1 MAKASTL
8 SARDF
13 VRERLRITAKLIG
26 ESVEL
31 SDALKE
37 FFDQQAYGVFLLSMR
52 GEVTFANDYA
62 SSVSHAHTASSG
74 WDPYPAYT
82 SAEALKPLPSASLP
96 ALRALYGTETEYTR
110 VRFVQRDTGDA
121 VLMHLAATPVRSSLG
136 VVVGAL
142 SITFADSDGPRD
154 LRWASREAVLQLI
167 DNSPIAIAVLD
178 RDLTCVACSASW
190 RAMHNL
196 EGTDQHGRRLED
208 MSVDLDDD
216 DRGIV
221 LRALAGETV
230 EGRTRTR
237 RLAGERDQHIQWKYA
252 PWTDRFGEVAGVTL
266 QRGFVTEQVEAE
278 LLLVETNRQ
287 LARSNTALEQFAY
300 AASHDLLEPLR
311 MVSQFSELL
320 KTRYHDAID
329 ERGQRYIGFMS
340 DGAVRMQQMVAD
352 LMRYARAGDA
362 CEIEPVSL
370 RTVFM
375 RAVENVRAAVVA
387 ENAIVSWDGAP
398 EVLGVEGVLVSVFQN
413 LLANAV
419 KFRSERPP
427 IIKLTAR
434 EVGEFIEVEV
444 RDNGRGFDPEQTANL
459 FRLFRRADPNAQ
471 RAGSGIGLA
480 LVQRSVESLGG
491 SVRAEGRPGEGAS
504 FFVSLKAAKNA
515 RGQIFPET

>member
-62 SSVSHAHTASSG
+62 SSVSHAHMASSG

-208 MSVDLDDD
+208 MSVDLDDLSL
-216 DRGIV
+216 I
-221 LRALAGETV
+221 
-230 EGRTRTR
+230 
-237 RLAGERDQHIQWKYA
+237 HI
-252 PWTDRFGEVAGVTL
+252 
-266 QRGFVTEQVEAE
+266 
-278 LLLVETNRQ
+278 
-287 LARSNTALEQFAY
+287 
-300 AASHDLLEPLR
+300 
-311 MVSQFSELL
+311 
-320 KTRYHDAID
+320 
-329 ERGQRYIGFMS
+329 
-340 DGAVRMQQMVAD
+340 
-352 LMRYARAGDA
+352 
-362 CEIEPVSL
+362 
-370 RTVFM
+370 
-375 RAVENVRAAVVA
+375 
-387 ENAIVSWDGAP
+387 
-398 EVLGVEGVLVSVFQN
+398 
-413 LLANAV
+413 
-419 KFRSERPP
+419 
-427 IIKLTAR
+427 
-434 EVGEFIEVEV
+434 
-444 RDNGRGFDPEQTANL
+444 
-459 FRLFRRADPNAQ
+459 
-471 RAGSGIGLA
+471 
-480 LVQRSVESLGG
+480 
-491 SVRAEGRPGEGAS
+491 
-504 FFVSLKAAKNA
+504 
-515 RGQIFPET
+515 

>member
-1 MAKASTL
+1 
-8 SARDF
+8 
-13 VRERLRITAKLIG
+13 
-26 ESVEL
+26 
-31 SDALKE
+31 
-37 FFDQQAYGVFLLSMR
+37 
-52 GEVTFANDYA
+52 
-62 SSVSHAHTASSG
+62 
-74 WDPYPAYT
+74 
-82 SAEALKPLPSASLP
+82 
-96 ALRALYGTETEYTR
+96 
-110 VRFVQRDTGDA
+110 
-121 VLMHLAATPVRSSLG
+121 
-136 VVVGAL
+136 
-142 SITFADSDGPRD
+142 
-154 LRWASREAVLQLI
+154 
-167 DNSPIAIAVLD
+167 
-178 RDLTCVACSASW
+178 
-190 RAMHNL
+190 
-196 EGTDQHGRRLED
+196 
-208 MSVDLDDD
+208 
-216 DRGIV
+216 
-221 LRALAGETV
+221 
-230 EGRTRTR
+230 
-237 RLAGERDQHIQWKYA
+237 
-252 PWTDRFGEVAGVTL
+252 
-266 QRGFVTEQVEAE
+266 
-278 LLLVETNRQ
+278 
-287 LARSNTALEQFAY
+287 
-300 AASHDLLEPLR
+300 
-311 MVSQFSELL
+311 
-320 KTRYHDAID
+320 
-329 ERGQRYIGFMS
+329 
-340 DGAVRMQQMVAD
+340 MVAD